1 MDKPTPAHLSNRMF
15 WLLGAGVAVVML
27 VGTSRELTRPFQ
39 GLHAWGKADG
49 ARFARAHVVYGL
61 GYTRGL
67 MTEAVGNPPPQPPK
81 HYVNHPQLSSLVA
94 AVPMWVFGPHEG
106 VSRGYWVFMSVLALL
121 AILTL
126 LRPLLGGV
134 GALLAGLLWSIFPLT
149 AYFGSG
155 GPCFVSSILAT
166 FFYLKLIGEFGE
178 VTGRRT
184 WLWVG
189 LIATNFLCLQFN
201 WTGGFY
207 CLALAV
213 HYAGRCILRRQKPHW
228 FMVAV
233 LLITPVLSASVT
245 FGIMLAGFDWDYQRI
260 IDLFVWR
267 AGKGEMT
274 GQMQG
279 FDWVAWFAK
288 FWEFALTNFTVYMMI
303 LAMIGFFVHVARRL
317 IAYLNAKGTKK
328 PVPLVAG
335 SPQLLLLV
343 MPGVLQLLILRGTL
357 WKHQGWELPLA
368 PFIAIGGAL
377 CLLALWDLLRGSSK
391 LLAAVAVAAVLAAI
405 SIPCVLGANYYFDIR
420 WQHDDRIA
428 LWKKINQ
435 LVPAN
440 KSLAVFA
447 PDMDGVFVTQS
458 KAKGEVMRAEPAWYI
473 DRPVIGIPAKQ
484 EVRAV
489 FGGLGNANA
498 KAVQVMNNLARS
510 LPPNA
515 SQSMV
520 EAIRTRARETLRL
533 EVHKLA
539 VQNTPKIVAELKSRR
554 SEAPIYLLP
563 YGLNTGS
570 RQLNYFLAMYNE
582 ELNAEL
588 SKHFALVY
596 FAPGQQGEVDKDGNF
611 FKAGMRAYYVYDV
624 TKDPNESTASPR

>member
-1 MDKPTPAHLSNRMF
+1 MDKPTTTHLSNRMF

-27 VGTSRELTRPFQ
+27 VGTSRELSRPFM
-39 GLHAWGKADG
+39 GLHSWGKADG

-61 GYTRGL
+61 GYTKGL
-67 MTEAVGNPPPQPPK
+67 MTNAVGYPPPQPAK
-81 HYVNHPQLSSLVA
+81 HYVNHPHLSPLVV

-106 VSRGYWVFMSVLALL
+106 VYRGYWVFMSVLSLL
-121 AILTL
+121 AILML
-126 LRPLLGGV
+126 FRKLLGGA

-155 GPCFVSSILAT
+155 GPCFLMAVLAML
-166 FFYLKLIGEFGE
+166 FYLRLVGEFGE
-178 VTGRRT
+178 AAGRRT

-189 LIATNFLCLQFN
+189 LIVSNFFTLQFS

-228 FMVAV
+228 PMAAV
-233 LLITPVLSASVT
+233 LLITPALSASVI
-245 FGIMLAGFDWDYQRI
+245 FAIMLAGFNWDYQRI

-267 AGKGEMT
+267 AGKGEMAAT
-274 GQMQG
+274 MKTFMWGK
-279 FDWVAWFAK
+279 WFAK
-288 FWEFALTNFTVYMMI
+288 FWEFALTNFTFYMLM
-303 LAMIGFFVHVARRL
+303 LAIVGVLVHVIRRL
-317 IAYLNAKGTKK
+317 VAYLIARDTKK
-328 PVPLVAG
+328 RVPLIMG

-357 WKHQGWELPLA
+357 WKHQYWEIPLA
-368 PFIAIGGAL
+368 PVIAIAGAL

-391 LLAAVAVAAVLAAI
+391 PLAAVVVAVVLAGV
-405 SIPCVLGANYYFDIR
+405 SVPCIQGANYYYDIR

-428 LWKKINQ
+428 LWKKLNQ

-447 PDMDGVFVTQS
+447 PGLDGIFVTQS

-473 DRPVIGIPAKQ
+473 DRPVIHIPTKP
-484 EVRAV
+484 EVRSV

-498 KAVQVMNNLARS
+498 KAAQVMNNLARS

-520 EAIRTRARETLRL
+520 EGIRARAMATLRI
-533 EVHKLA
+533 EVRKLA
-539 VQNTPKIVAELKSRR
+539 VQDAQKIVAELESGR

-563 YGLNTGS
+563 CGFNAL
-570 RQLNYFLAMYNE
+570 LAMYAE
-582 ELNAEL
+582 ELSAEL

-596 FAPGQQGEVDKDGNF
+596 YAPAQPGETDEAGNF

-624 TKDPNESTASPR
+624 TKDPQESTTSPQP